1 MADHGFWN
9 YAAKDPGALALVE
22 PDGREWTRGELLA
35 SCNRIVHGL
44 RALGLGK
51 GDVVAAVSNETR
63 VPSPEIAGLRA
74 LPFPSAPAAPAALL
88 TRVVAS
94 LARSRT

>member
-44 RALGLGK
+44 RALGLMREGARLSPGAAWAMLRVVGVGGG
-51 GDVVAAVSNETR
+51 GDALPKEMSTLMAL
-63 VPSPEIAGLRA
+63 IAGGGS
-74 LPFPSAPAAPAALL
+74 PF
-88 TRVVAS
+88 R
-94 LARSRT
+94 